1 MEKLILI
8 DGNSLLNRAFYAM
21 RLFTTKD
28 GLPTNGVF
36 GFVKLIFKIIDDEK
50 PEYFAVA
57 FDVHAPTFRHKMYTQ
72 YKGTRKPMPEE
83 LVKQVP
89 VLKQLLKLMGIR
101 TIELSGYEADD
112 VIGTV
117 SRKFDEVQTLIY
129 TGDRDAYQLV
139 KENVC
144 VCFTKRGVSDLDR
157 LTDKNFRDLV
167 GLEPWQIVEEKALMG
182 DSSDNIPGVHGIGGK
197 TALELLQKYESVDGV
212 YAHLAELTA
221 SLQKKL
227 TAGKE
232 SAELS
237 RTLARIDTNVPLTL
251 SLENCR
257 LTVPFPKEARDE
269 FLRLEFRSLVD
280 SRFFVADQNS
290 GVPITEVNNINEW
303 IALCEKAKEFSVCV
317 KNGVWHV
324 CTNGNEYL
332 LRIRENFLTPG
343 LFQEDFKR
351 ALCEL
356 FQAGRT
362 AVSADIKT
370 LIHRLDE
377 LNIEFNCNA
386 EDLGLLRYLLDSNN
400 RPIDEDEL
408 VKDYSLPKDNLAYA
422 VKLAYGTLSR
432 KISENANEQKLYR
445 ELELPLAFILLD
457 VERTGVCVDADK
469 FPSFSEKYNAELE
482 TLSEEIFRLAGERF
496 NLNSPFQ
503 LSDILFGKLGIESK
517 GIKKSHRGGFSTSAE
532 VLEKLSEEYEI
543 AKKILRYREVQKLL
557 STYID
562 GIRPL
567 ISNGKIHT
575 TYNQTIATTGRLSSA
590 NPNLQNIPVRTDE
603 GRELR
608 KLFVAEKG
616 NMLVDAD
623 YSQIELRL
631 LAHFSGCKALCEAYR
646 NGEDVHAATASH
658 IFGVP
663 LKEVTPSLRRR
674 AKTIN
679 FGIVYGMS
687 RFGLAKDI
695 GCSPTEA
702 QEYLDKYF
710 STHRE
715 VKDFMDETVRRAKE
729 EGYITTILGRRR
741 FIPELQSSN
750 YNLRSFGERAAMN
763 MPLQGSAADI
773 IKIAMI
779 RVADRLKTE
788 KLSAKMVLQVH
799 DELLLDSPESELDR
813 AAKILKEEM
822 ESALKLNVPLIAEV
836 SVGRSWY
843 DAK

>member
-1 MEKLILI
+1 M
-8 DGNSLLNRAFYAM
+8 
-21 RLFTTKD
+21 
-28 GLPTNGVF
+28 
-36 GFVKLIFKIIDDEK
+36 
-50 PEYFAVA
+50 
-57 FDVHAPTFRHKMYTQ
+57 
-72 YKGTRKPMPEE
+72 
-83 LVKQVP
+83 
-89 VLKQLLKLMGIR
+89 
-101 TIELSGYEADD
+101 
-112 VIGTV
+112 
-117 SRKFDEVQTLIY
+117 
-129 TGDRDAYQLV
+129 
-139 KENVC
+139 
-144 VCFTKRGVSDLDR
+144 
-157 LTDKNFRDLV
+157 
-167 GLEPWQIVEEKALMG
+167 
-182 DSSDNIPGVHGIGGK
+182 
-197 TALELLQKYESVDGV
+197 
-212 YAHLAELTA
+212 
-221 SLQKKL
+221 
-227 TAGKE
+227 
-232 SAELS
+232 
-237 RTLARIDTNVPLTL
+237 
-251 SLENCR
+251 
-257 LTVPFPKEARDE
+257 
-269 FLRLEFRSLVD
+269 
-280 SRFFVADQNS
+280 
-290 GVPITEVNNINEW
+290 
-303 IALCEKAKEFSVCV
+303 
-317 KNGVWHV
+317 
-324 CTNGNEYL
+324 
-332 LRIRENFLTPG
+332 
-343 LFQEDFKR
+343 
-351 ALCEL
+351 
-356 FQAGRT
+356 
-362 AVSADIKT
+362 
-370 LIHRLDE
+370 
-377 LNIEFNCNA
+377 
-386 EDLGLLRYLLDSNN
+386 
-400 RPIDEDEL
+400 
-408 VKDYSLPKDNLAYA
+408 
-422 VKLAYGTLSR
+422 
-432 KISENANEQKLYR
+432 
-445 ELELPLAFILLD
+445 
-457 VERTGVCVDADK
+457 
-469 FPSFSEKYNAELE
+469 
-482 TLSEEIFRLAGERF
+482 
-496 NLNSPFQ
+496 
-503 LSDILFGKLGIESK
+503 
-517 GIKKSHRGGFSTSAE
+517 
-532 VLEKLSEEYEI
+532 LEKLSEEYEI

>member
-251 SLENCR
+251 SLENGR

-280 SRFFVADQNS
+280 SRFF
-290 GVPITEVNNINEW
+290 
-303 IALCEKAKEFSVCV
+303 F
-317 KNGVWHV
+317 
-324 CTNGNEYL
+324 
-332 LRIRENFLTPG
+332 F
-343 LFQEDFKR
+343 F
-351 ALCEL
+351 
-356 FQAGRT
+356 
-362 AVSADIKT
+362 
-370 LIHRLDE
+370 
-377 LNIEFNCNA
+377 
-386 EDLGLLRYLLDSNN
+386 
-400 RPIDEDEL
+400 
-408 VKDYSLPKDNLAYA
+408 
-422 VKLAYGTLSR
+422 
-432 KISENANEQKLYR
+432 
-445 ELELPLAFILLD
+445 
-457 VERTGVCVDADK
+457 
-469 FPSFSEKYNAELE
+469 
-482 TLSEEIFRLAGERF
+482 
-496 NLNSPFQ
+496 
-503 LSDILFGKLGIESK
+503 
-517 GIKKSHRGGFSTSAE
+517 
-532 VLEKLSEEYEI
+532 
-543 AKKILRYREVQKLL
+543 
-557 STYID
+557 
-562 GIRPL
+562 
-567 ISNGKIHT
+567 
-575 TYNQTIATTGRLSSA
+575 
-590 NPNLQNIPVRTDE
+590 
-603 GRELR
+603 
-608 KLFVAEKG
+608 
-616 NMLVDAD
+616 
-623 YSQIELRL
+623 
-631 LAHFSGCKALCEAYR
+631 
-646 NGEDVHAATASH
+646 
-658 IFGVP
+658 
-663 LKEVTPSLRRR
+663 
-674 AKTIN
+674 
-679 FGIVYGMS
+679 
-687 RFGLAKDI
+687 
-695 GCSPTEA
+695 
-702 QEYLDKYF
+702 
-710 STHRE
+710 
-715 VKDFMDETVRRAKE
+715 
-729 EGYITTILGRRR
+729 
-741 FIPELQSSN
+741 
-750 YNLRSFGERAAMN
+750 
-763 MPLQGSAADI
+763 
-773 IKIAMI
+773 
-779 RVADRLKTE
+779 
-788 KLSAKMVLQVH
+788 
-799 DELLLDSPESELDR
+799 
-813 AAKILKEEM
+813 
-822 ESALKLNVPLIAEV
+822 
-836 SVGRSWY
+836 
-843 DAK
+843 